1 MKKLKFN
8 TGGQPVWLDDIETMQ
23 NNMFSLNVGKAFLT
37 DGQSGYAMGR
47 VIEVNEFGFTDKT
60 YKVGAHRIVIGDNVY
75 DIEGM
80 TNSVGDVNKLYYHV
94 REAEEDARTMRDGSE
109 KACGVNL
116 TGFMDSNATAAG
128 TVSYKFGQIENLPN
142 AVRKAVGLNDWQ
154 NVEVTPLNGF
164 DVSVRTKIVDND
176 VARTMII
183 ARGSFS
189 QSWLTSEK
197 KLFSWDSTKA
207 SQTKL
212 KNVVTESQGVHRKVL
227 DGQLVDCGRL
237 AFDSEGCRIIM
248 DSSDISP
255 DSPQYYEVRIVI
267 ER

>member
-1 MKKLKFN
+1 MKTLKFN
-8 TGGQPVWLDDIETMQ
+8 EGGQPVFLDDISLIQ
-23 NNMFSLNVGKAFLT
+23 DNMFGLNVGKAFLT
-37 DGQSGYAMGR
+37 DGQSGYAIGR
-47 VIEVNEFGFTDKT
+47 AIEVNDFGLIDKT
-60 YKVGAHRIVIGDNVY
+60 YKVKAHRIVIGDNVY

-80 TNSVGDVNKLYYHV
+80 TNTVGDVNKLYYHV
-94 REAEEDARTMRDGSE
+94 REAEEDARMMRDGSE
-109 KACGVNL
+109 KTCKVNM

-128 TVSYKFGQIENLPN
+128 TVSYKFGQIENLPM
-142 AVRKAVGLNDWQ
+142 AVRKAVGLNEWQ
-154 NVEVTPLNGF
+154 DVEVTPLNGF

-183 ARGSFS
+183 ARGDFS
-189 QSWLTSEK
+189 QSWSTSEK

-207 SQTKL
+207 SLTRL
-212 KNVVTESQGVHRKVL
+212 YNVVTESRGVHRRVT

-237 AFDSEGCRIIM
+237 AFDNEGCRIIM
-248 DSSDISP
+248 DSSNISP